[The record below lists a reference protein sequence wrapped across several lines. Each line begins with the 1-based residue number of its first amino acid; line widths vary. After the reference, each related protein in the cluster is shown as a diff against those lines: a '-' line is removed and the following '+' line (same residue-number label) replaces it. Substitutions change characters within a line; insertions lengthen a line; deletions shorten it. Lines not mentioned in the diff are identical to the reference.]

1 MSHIVSTDN
10 LALPIRAKHRSTGE
24 MGTVTAVQPTGRGTY
39 VHVTWDNLD
48 AVELPSSVNV
58 QHVEL
63 DPVPELVSFYN
74 ATLAKINGRVSN
86 ATLSRQELADRME
99 WSTAKLRRKLNGDA
113 VLTVRD
119 IGNFA
124 DVLGC
129 RMSELVA

>member
-1 MSHIVSTDN
+1 MSATVSTGN
-10 LALPIRAKHRSTGE
+10 LATPIRAKHRSTGE
-24 MGTVTAVQPTGRGTY
+24 LGTVTAVQPTGRGTY
-39 VHVTWDNLD
+39 VHVTWDD
-48 AVELPSSVNV
+48 SEAVELPASLKV

-63 DPVPELVSFYN
+63 DPVPELVSFYD

-86 ATLSRQELADRME
+86 ATLSRQELAGRME
-99 WSTAKLRRKLNGDA
+99 WSVAKLRRKLNGDV

-129 RMSELVA
+129 RMSDLVA